1 MQLVNMASTQRAR
14 NDAEPSAVAK
24 VLRAE
29 LANGIDPTQFM
40 MTNLEKVIE
49 LNCQILVGLLSV
61 SSRPIASVIE
71 EAAGLAFPRTPKDDK
86 VAFAQRMCACLSLCR
101 RKLKNS
107 RTGTRL
113 TKPMA
118 AVVRSLQQQRMPP
131 KPSQP
136 PSLGKQLRQR
146 FLKRIH
152 SGGSDSV
159 QLLPAKRKASGSS
172 GDAYEK
178 VMEPCGPSASEVA
191 ALFGHSQTPPPLPIM
206 EEIMSSQEAP
216 VRMQYMDY
224 RTGTLMRSLEDGSTV
239 AAHMTPGP
247 DGFMVAEFGSERIQT
262 EVPVLAV
269 VAKKPS
275 KKPAAAPSIQME
287 VPAEQGLATSDDEV
301 ASDAEAPAAEV
312 CAAAKGKAKAK
323 AKAKAAAKAAAK
335 AKSMYNT
342 MRYPSGAHAIRQTFG
357 LQKQVFQI
365 KRDDEATAK
374 AIIQSALE
382 RLASGEAEDSVKQW
396 AKAQ

>member
-1 MQLVNMASTQRAR
+1 M
-14 NDAEPSAVAK
+14 
-24 VLRAE
+24 
-29 LANGIDPTQFM
+29 
-40 MTNLEKVIE
+40 
-49 LNCQILVGLLSV
+49 VGLLSV

-191 ALFGHSQTPPPLPIM
+191 ALFGHSQAPPPLPIM

-247 DGFMVAEFGSERIQT
+247 DGFMVAEFGSERI
-262 EVPVLAV
+262 
-269 VAKKPS
+269 
-275 KKPAAAPSIQME
+275 
-287 VPAEQGLATSDDEV
+287 
-301 ASDAEAPAAEV
+301 
-312 CAAAKGKAKAK
+312 
-323 AKAKAAAKAAAK
+323 
-335 AKSMYNT
+335 
-342 MRYPSGAHAIRQTFG
+342 
-357 LQKQVFQI
+357 
-365 KRDDEATAK
+365 
-374 AIIQSALE
+374 
-382 RLASGEAEDSVKQW
+382 
-396 AKAQ
+396 

>member
-1 MQLVNMASTQRAR
+1 M
-14 NDAEPSAVAK
+14 
-24 VLRAE
+24 
-29 LANGIDPTQFM
+29 
-40 MTNLEKVIE
+40 
-49 LNCQILVGLLSV
+49 

-71 EAAGLAFPRTPKDDK
+71 EATGLAFPRTPKDDK
-86 VAFAQRMCACLSLCR
+86 VAFAQRMCACLSLSR

-118 AVVRSLQQQRMPP
+118 VVVRSLQQQRMPP

-159 QLLPAKRKASGSS
+159 QLVPAKRKASGSS

-206 EEIMSSQEAP
+206 EEIMSSQEAL
-216 VRMQYMDY
+216 VMMQYMDY

-335 AKSMYNT
+335 AKSMYNA

-357 LQKQVFQI
+357 PQKQVFQI